1 MKENWIDEMKR
12 KLEGHK
18 MEPPTGLWED
28 ISRQMGLS
36 PEPVRQPATKKRWN
50 WSVAAGILVLVG
62 FFAVYQNVPHE
73 NHDTSEPLLQSEAV
87 VVSQPTEQTISSES
101 FSESSSQPVSEPT
114 LPIKQVLQTKTP
126 LLAQVPNHDKVAKQ
140 EDKAVIEWDE
150 PSSESRQTEDSSSE
164 IPAPSSEKVAQ
175 SSETAEVQH
184 VSDEP
189 QHISA
194 WPEEMLFS
202 EKTPV
207 SMVNPQLNRWS
218 VGVNASGGL
227 LAASNSVRT
236 DRLYQSSIGGPY
248 TSTENIH
255 PHSEQNFSSYTNT
268 EFVSKHHL
276 PVRFG
281 LSVQY
286 QLNNHLAL
294 FSGINYTR
302 LSSEFSI
309 PLYPNIHYDQKL
321 YYLGIP
327 VGLAWQ
333 FWSTSHF
340 RFYLSGG
347 AMVEKCVRADLEA
360 GSISKKPWQWSVN
373 AAAGAEYTF
382 IRQLGVYLEPS
393 LGYYFDDG
401 TSLEHYYKE
410 HPLAPSIEFGLRLH
424 LNDK

>member
-1 MKENWIDEMKR
+1 MKENWINGMKR

-36 PEPVRQPATKKRWN
+36 PEPVRQSATMKRWY
-50 WSVAAGILVLVG
+50 WAVAAGILALVG
-62 FFAVYQNVPHE
+62 FFAVY
-73 NHDTSEPLLQSEAV
+73 HDDNPDSSEPQLQTEAV
-87 VVSQPTEQTISSES
+87 VVSQPTEQTKYSELSSEP
-101 FSESSSQPVSEPT
+101 QAAA
-114 LPIKQVLQTKTP
+114 P
-126 LLAQVPNHDKVAKQ
+126 LLALAPCPNQ
-140 EDKAVIEWDE
+140 EDKLHNPRLTPE
-150 PSSESRQTEDSSSE
+150 
-164 IPAPSSEKVAQ
+164 
-175 SSETAEVQH
+175 SETCPPDSAETQRQKPE
-184 VSDEP
+184 EP
-189 QHISA
+189 QHT
-194 WPEEMLFS
+194 ENVTLTDT
-202 EKTPV
+202 TPV
-207 SMVNPQLNRWS
+207 GNSSQSSNHTFQTSNFKHQTNKWS
-218 VGVNASGGL
+218 LGVNASGGL

-236 DRLYQSSIGGPY
+236 GRVYQSSLEGSYI
-248 TSTENIH
+248 STEEIH
-255 PHSEQNFSSYTNT
+255 PHSQQSFSSYTTT
-268 EFVSKHHL
+268 EFVSNHHL

-286 QLNNHLAL
+286 QLNNHLSL
-294 FSGINYTR
+294 FSGINYTY
-302 LSSEFSI
+302 LYSEFSI

-393 LGYYFDDG
+393 LGYYSDDG

-410 HPLAPSIEFGLRLH
+410 HPLTPSIEFGLRLH

>member
-1 MKENWIDEMKR
+1 MKENWINGMKR

-62 FFAVYQNVPHE
+62 FFAVYQNVHHE

-286 QLNNHLAL
+286 QLNNCLAL
-294 FSGINYTR
+294 HSGISYTY
-302 LSSEFSI
+302 LYSEFDDTYYGNS
-309 PLYPNIHYDQKL
+309 YDQKL
-321 YYLGIP
+321 HYLGIP
-327 VGLAWQ
+327 LGMTWQ
-333 FWSTSHF
+333 LWSARQF
-340 RFYLSGG
+340 RFYLSAG
-347 AMVEKCVRADLEA
+347 AMLEKCVRTNLE
-360 GSISKKPWQWSVN
+360 GSEKPWQWSVDG
-373 AAAGAEYTF
+373 AAGVEYGFT
-382 IRQLGVYLEPS
+382 RQFGFYLEPS

-401 TSLEHYYKE
+401 TALEHYYKK
-410 HPLAPSIEFGLRLH
+410 HPFAPSIEFGLRLH
-424 LNDK
+424 LNE